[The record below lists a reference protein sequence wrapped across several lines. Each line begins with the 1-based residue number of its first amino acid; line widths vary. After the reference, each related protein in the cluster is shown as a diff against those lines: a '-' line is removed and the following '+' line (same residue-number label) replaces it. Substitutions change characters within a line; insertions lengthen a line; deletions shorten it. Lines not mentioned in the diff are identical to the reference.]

1 MVRTQAFGAPC
12 ICMCTVLYPL
22 YRDGAADKTGEFNRR
37 SRFKFA
43 RGEGPQTRANS
54 KFMREREDEY
64 QGRRLFIEP
73 HICSSVGDPNSP
85 QFIRIYFNWDEE
97 TERLV
102 IGDTKHLTNCTT
114 RKL

>member
-1 MVRTQAFGAPC
+1 MIDLDRTMFFKAKFEVEASRGEDALWSVVMSVR
-12 ICMCTVLYPL
+12 
-22 YRDGAADKTGEFNRR
+22 DW

-64 QGRRLFIEP
+64 QGRELFIEP

-97 TERLV
+97 TGRLV
-102 IGDTKHLTNCTT
+102 IGDTRHLTNCTT
-114 RKL
+114 RRL